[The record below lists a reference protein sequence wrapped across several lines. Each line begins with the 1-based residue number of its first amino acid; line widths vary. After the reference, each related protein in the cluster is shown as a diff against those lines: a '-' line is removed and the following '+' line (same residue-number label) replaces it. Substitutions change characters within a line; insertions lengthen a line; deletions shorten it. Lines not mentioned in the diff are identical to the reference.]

1 MKLRACLGNGPFTA
15 SSDPRRKKKIA
26 NYPGHMAY
34 PMSELSLG
42 SALVFIGRQPWT
54 SIFQFRR
61 TKSRIQFDNTFWFIS
76 LL

>member
-42 SALVFIGRQPWT
+42 SAYQSFIECFSDQGR
-54 SIFQFRR
+54 IM
-61 TKSRIQFDNTFWFIS
+61 IGFIVVLNDFVYVS
-76 LL
+76 